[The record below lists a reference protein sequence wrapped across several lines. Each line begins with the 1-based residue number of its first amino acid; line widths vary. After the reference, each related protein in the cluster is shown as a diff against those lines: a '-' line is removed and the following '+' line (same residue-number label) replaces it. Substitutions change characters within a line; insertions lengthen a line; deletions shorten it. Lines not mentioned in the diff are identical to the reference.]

1 LGPGADGVVAEGEEL
16 MPDEVTVHSIIP
28 VAEQLLALEP
38 EELAGIVLECLNALS
53 ENHRMLNRRSFTWGG
68 QQLSYPQEHRDS
80 ISKALTE
87 AWVWLEREGLI
98 APRPG
103 EEPDFIFVT
112 RRGKQLKNRDG
123 FRSHRQGDLLPR
135 RLLHPLIATK
145 VWSAFIR
152 GEYDT
157 AVFQA
162 FKEVEVA
169 VRQTGRYPNTLV
181 GVPLMRQA
189 FDPDNGPLSDANA
202 PRPERESLAH
212 LFAGAIGSYKN
223 PGSHRHVAVGPE
235 EAVEMIMLSS
245 HLLKIVESH
254 NPQSTP

>member
-1 LGPGADGVVAEGEEL
+1 MPREL
-16 MPDEVTVHSIIP
+16 SVHSIISDS
-28 VAEQLLALEP
+28 EQLLALEP
-38 EELAGIVLECLNALS
+38 EELAAVVLEVLNSLS
-53 ENHRMLNRRSFTWGG
+53 EEQSGQLNRRNFTWGG
-68 QQLSYPQEHRDS
+68 QPTHYPQEHREG

-103 EEPDFIFVT
+103 EEPDWIFVT

-169 VRQTGRYPNTLV
+169 VRRAGGYPDTLI
-181 GVPLMRQA
+181 GVDLMRKAFHPSDGGLTQSAALASERQA
-189 FDPDNGPLSDANA
+189 LSD
-202 PRPERESLAH
+202 

-223 PGSHRHVAVGPE
+223 PNSHRHVLLTADE
-235 EAVEMIMLSS
+235 TVEMIMLAS
-245 HLLKIVESH
+245 HLLKIVDSRD
-254 NPQSTP
+254 PQSPQ